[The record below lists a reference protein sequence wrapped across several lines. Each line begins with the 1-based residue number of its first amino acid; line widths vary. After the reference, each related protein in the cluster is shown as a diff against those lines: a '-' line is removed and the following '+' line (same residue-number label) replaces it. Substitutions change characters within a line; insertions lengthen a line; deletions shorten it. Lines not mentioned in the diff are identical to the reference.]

1 MKTAI
6 VTDSTCYLSEQQVHD
21 NNITVIPIPITL
33 DGVTYEEGK
42 DITTAE
48 FLEKMKAS
56 KNFPSTSQ
64 PPLGELLKLYEDLGN
79 QGYDNIISIHLAGTI
94 SGLVDNLRTA
104 VKSVTNTHV
113 YVFDSH
119 YTVALMGTM
128 VLKAAEMARQGAAPE
143 EIIAVLTR
151 LRETTDCYFV
161 VDDLKNLVKGGR
173 LSNAAGFIG
182 GLLQIKPLL
191 TFNKEDK
198 IVAIEKIRSLK
209 RAYARIEQLFDEK
222 LKTFNYP
229 IRYYVTSNDDEIAKS
244 FCDRIHA
251 KYPDL
256 PYEIGYFGPVISTHL
271 GAKALG
277 FGWMEDYQKIDM

>member
-1 MKTAI
+1 MKTAV
-6 VTDSTCYLSEQQVHD
+6 VTDSTCYLPEEVVRKHH
-21 NNITVIPIPITL
+21 ITVVPIPFVL
-33 DGVTYEEGK
+33 DGVAYNEGV

-48 FLEKMKAS
+48 FYEKLKHS
-56 KNFPSTSQ
+56 KTLPSTSQ
-64 PPLGELLKLYEDLGN
+64 PPLGEMLKIYEDLGN

-94 SGLVDNLRTA
+94 SGLVDTLRTA

-119 YTVALMGTM
+119 YTVLLMGTM
-128 VLKAAEMARQGAAPE
+128 VLKAAEMAEAGDDPE
-143 EIIAVLTR
+143 KIIATLTR
-151 LRETTDCYFV
+151 LRDTADCYFV

-191 TFNKEDK
+191 TFNQEDK

-209 RAYARIEQLFDEK
+209 RAYNRVEQLFDEK
-222 LKTFNYP
+222 VKTFDYP
-229 IRYYVTSNDDEIAKS
+229 IRCYVISDEHDTAIA
-244 FCDRIHA
+244 FRDRMQA
-251 KYPDL
+251 KYPNL
-256 PYEIGYFGPVISTHL
+256 PFEVGYFGPVIGSHL

-277 FGWMEDYQKIDM
+277 FGWMEDYQKI

>member
-6 VTDSTCYLSEQQVHD
+6 VTDSTAYLSEQQAKD
-21 NNITVIPIPITL
+21 NNITIIPIPITL
-33 DGVTYEEGK
+33 DGVTYEEGR

-48 FLEKMKAS
+48 FLKKMKNS
-56 KNFPSTSQ
+56 KDFPSTSQ
-64 PPLGELLKLYEDLGN
+64 PPLGQILKLYENLGN
-79 QGYDNIISIHLAGTI
+79 QGYDNVISIHLAGTI

-104 VKSVTNTHV
+104 VKSITNTHV

-128 VLKAAEMARQGAAPE
+128 ALKAAAMARQGIAPE
-143 EIIAVLTR
+143 EIIGVLTR
-151 LRETTDCYFV
+151 LRETADCYFV

-209 RAYARIEQLFDEK
+209 RAYARIEQIFDEK
-222 LKTFNYP
+222 VNTFDYP
-229 IRYYVTSNDDEIAKS
+229 IRYYVISNDPQTAID
-244 FCDRIHA
+244 FRDRIKA
-251 KYPDL
+251 KYPNL
-256 PYEIGYFGPVISTHL
+256 PYEVGYFGPVISTHL
-271 GAKALG
+271 GAHALG